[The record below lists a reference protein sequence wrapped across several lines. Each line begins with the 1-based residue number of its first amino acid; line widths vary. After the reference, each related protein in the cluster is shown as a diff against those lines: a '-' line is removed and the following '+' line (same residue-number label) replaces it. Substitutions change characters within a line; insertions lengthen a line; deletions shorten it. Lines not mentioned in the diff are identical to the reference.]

1 MTPRRALTRRLRI
14 HRFVVTR
21 RRARSSG
28 RGRRAES
35 VEGPR
40 ASILDR
46 ATRRARAERAAGAR
60 ASDMA
65 RDASRADGGVGT
77 TRGDATRGG
86 ALRRTEMRR
95 SGRDALSIDRFI
107 KARKSTYDKRER
119 IKRSRAEGAARRA
132 KYERLRRKLTGR
144 YERDDAF
151 DPEAYERR
159 LALIDNPELA
169 TEGTSG
175 REERGAEEESEEEE
189 EEEEDAERGR
199 AREDDDETPEEQVT
213 VKGKKKKFDP
223 VKKAWEKARVA
234 REEREAQ
241 KKAFLEE
248 KARRAAAL
256 DARRRTRRDKT
267 NLMRKKTKRGQP
279 VMKHRVQSILD
290 KLTADASS

>member
-1 MTPRRALTRRLRI
+1 MGA
-14 HRFVVTR
+14 F
-21 RRARSSG
+21 A
-28 RGRRAES
+28 AE
-35 VEGPR
+35 G
-40 ASILDR
+40 
-46 ATRRARAERAAGAR
+46 
-60 ASDMA
+60 
-65 RDASRADGGVGT
+65 DGGVTGKKK
-77 TRGDATRGG
+77 TRGDATTRGD

-132 KYERLRRKLTGR
+132 KYERLRRKLGGAC
-144 YERDDAF
+144 ERDDAF

-169 TEGTSG
+169 REGTSG
-175 REERGAEEESEEEE
+175 REEGGAREAR
-189 EEEEDAERGR
+189 EEEDNDDARGR
-199 AREDDDETPEEQVT
+199 RREDEDDEAPEEQVT
-213 VKGKKKKFDP
+213 VKGGKKKKFDP
-223 VKKAWEKARVA
+223 VKKAWEKDRAA
-234 REEREAQ
+234 REERDAQ

-248 KARRAAAL
+248 KARRDAEL
-256 DARRRTRRDKT
+256 DARRRVRHDKK

>member
-1 MTPRRALTRRLRI
+1 M
-14 HRFVVTR
+14 
-21 RRARSSG
+21 
-28 RGRRAES
+28 
-35 VEGPR
+35 
-40 ASILDR
+40 
-46 ATRRARAERAAGAR
+46 GAR
-60 ASDMA
+60 ASDIA
-65 RDASRADGGVGT
+65 RDAGHDAGGVGK
-77 TRGDATRGG
+77 TRRDATRGG

-189 EEEEDAERGR
+189 EEEDAEQGR
-199 AREDDDETPEEQVT
+199 VREDDDETPEEQVT

>member
-144 YERDDAF
+144 YERDEAF

-169 TEGTSG
+169 REGTSG

-189 EEEEDAERGR
+189 AETERGGG
-199 AREDDDETPEEQVT
+199 REDDDETPEERVT

>member
-35 VEGPR
+35 VEEPR

-144 YERDDAF
+144 YERDEAF

-169 TEGTSG
+169 REGTSG
-175 REERGAEEESEEEE
+175 REERGGEEESEEEE
-189 EEEEDAERGR
+189 EEEAAARGR
-199 AREDDDETPEEQVT
+199 VREDDDETPEERVT

>member
-144 YERDDAF
+144 YERDEAF

-175 REERGAEEESEEEE
+175 REERGGEEESEEEE
-189 EEEEDAERGR
+189 EEEAAARGR
-199 AREDDDETPEEQVT
+199 VREDDDETPEERVT

>member
-1 MTPRRALTRRLRI
+1 MILERA
-14 HRFVVTR
+14 
-21 RRARSSG
+21 
-28 RGRRAES
+28 
-35 VEGPR
+35 P
-40 ASILDR
+40 
-46 ATRRARAERAAGAR
+46 RRARAERDMGALS
-60 ASDMA
+60 SDIA
-65 RDASRADGGVGT
+65 RDAGDGGVAGKK
-77 TRGDATRGG
+77 RGDATRGG

-119 IKRSRAEGAARRA
+119 IKRSRAEGAARKA

-144 YERDDAF
+144 YERDDGF

-169 TEGTSG
+169 REGTSG

-189 EEEEDAERGR
+189 DAERGR
-199 AREDDDETPEEQVT
+199 VREDDDETPEEQVT

-223 VKKAWEKARVA
+223 VKKAWEKAQVA

-248 KARRAAAL
+248 KARRAAEL
-256 DARRRTRRDKT
+256 DAQRQKRRDKK

>member
-1 MTPRRALTRRLRI
+1 M
-14 HRFVVTR
+14 
-21 RRARSSG
+21 
-28 RGRRAES
+28 
-35 VEGPR
+35 
-40 ASILDR
+40 
-46 ATRRARAERAAGAR
+46 GAF
-60 ASDMA
+60 STQGA
-65 RDASRADGGVGT
+65 RDAGDGGVTGKK
-77 TRGDATRGG
+77 RGDAARGD

-95 SGRDALSIDRFI
+95 SGRNALSIDRFI

-132 KYERLRRKLTGR
+132 KYERLQRKLAGA

-169 TEGTSG
+169 REGTSG
-175 REERGAEEESEEEE
+175 REESGAQEGS
-189 EEEEDAERGR
+189 EEEDAARGR
-199 AREDDDETPEEQVT
+199 RREDEDDEAPEEQIT

-223 VKKAWEKARVA
+223 VKKAREKAQVA

-248 KARRAAAL
+248 KARRDAELAAL
-256 DARRRTRRDKT
+256 RRKRHDKK

>member
-1 MTPRRALTRRLRI
+1 MGAL
-14 HRFVVTR
+14 
-21 RRARSSG
+21 SSD
-28 RGRRAES
+28 
-35 VEGPR
+35 
-40 ASILDR
+40 I
-46 ATRRARAERAAGAR
+46 
-60 ASDMA
+60 A
-65 RDASRADGGVGT
+65 RDAGDGGVAGKK
-77 TRGDATRGG
+77 RGDATRGG

-169 TEGTSG
+169 REGTSG

-189 EEEEDAERGR
+189 EDAERGR
-199 AREDDDETPEEQVT
+199 GREDDDETPEEQVT

-223 VKKAWEKARVA
+223 VKKAWEKAQVA

-256 DARRRTRRDKT
+256 DAQRRTRRDKK

>member
-169 TEGTSG
+169 REGTSG
-175 REERGAEEESEEEE
+175 REERGGEEESEEEE
-189 EEEEDAERGR
+189 AEEAAARGR
-199 AREDDDETPEEQVT
+199 VREHDDETPEERVT

>member
-1 MTPRRALTRRLRI
+1 M
-14 HRFVVTR
+14 
-21 RRARSSG
+21 
-28 RGRRAES
+28 
-35 VEGPR
+35 
-40 ASILDR
+40 
-46 ATRRARAERAAGAR
+46 GAR
-60 ASDMA
+60 ASDIA
-65 RDASRADGGVGT
+65 RDASRDDGGVGK
-77 TRGDATRGG
+77 TRRDATRGG
-86 ALRRTEMRR
+86 APRRTEMRR

-169 TEGTSG
+169 REGTSG
-175 REERGAEEESEEEE
+175 REERGGEEESEEEE
-189 EEEEDAERGR
+189 EEEAAARGR
-199 AREDDDETPEEQVT
+199 VREDDDETPEERVT

-256 DARRRTRRDKT
+256 DAQRRTRLDKK

>member
-1 MTPRRALTRRLRI
+1 M
-14 HRFVVTR
+14 
-21 RRARSSG
+21 
-28 RGRRAES
+28 
-35 VEGPR
+35 
-40 ASILDR
+40 
-46 ATRRARAERAAGAR
+46 GAR
-60 ASDMA
+60 ASDIA
-65 RDASRADGGVGT
+65 RDASRDDGGGGK
-77 TRGDATRGG
+77 TRRDATRGG
-86 ALRRTEMRR
+86 APRRTEMRR
-95 SGRDALSIDRFI
+95 RGRDALSIDRFI

-144 YERDDAF
+144 YERDDGF

-169 TEGTSG
+169 REGTSG

-189 EEEEDAERGR
+189 EEEEEEAERGR
-199 AREDDDETPEEQVT
+199 GREDDDETPEEQVT

-256 DARRRTRRDKT
+256 DAQRRTRRDKK

>member
-1 MTPRRALTRRLRI
+1 M
-14 HRFVVTR
+14 
-21 RRARSSG
+21 
-28 RGRRAES
+28 
-35 VEGPR
+35 
-40 ASILDR
+40 
-46 ATRRARAERAAGAR
+46 GAR
-60 ASDMA
+60 ASDIA
-65 RDASRADGGVGT
+65 RDASRDDGGVGK
-77 TRGDATRGG
+77 TRRDATRGG
-86 ALRRTEMRR
+86 APRRTEMRR
-95 SGRDALSIDRFI
+95 RGRDALSLDRFI

-189 EEEEDAERGR
+189 EAEAEAEAERGGG
-199 AREDDDETPEEQVT
+199 REDDDETPEEQVT

-256 DARRRTRRDKT
+256 DAQRRTRRDKK

>member
-144 YERDDAF
+144 YERDEAF

-169 TEGTSG
+169 REGTSG
-175 REERGAEEESEEEE
+175 REERGGEEESEEEE
-189 EEEEDAERGR
+189 EEEAAARGR
-199 AREDDDETPEEQVT
+199 VREDDDETPEERVT

-290 KLTADASS
+290 KITADASS

>member
-1 MTPRRALTRRLRI
+1 
-14 HRFVVTR
+14 
-21 RRARSSG
+21 
-28 RGRRAES
+28 
-35 VEGPR
+35 
-40 ASILDR
+40 
-46 ATRRARAERAAGAR
+46 
-60 ASDMA
+60 MA

-189 EEEEDAERGR
+189 AETERGGG
-199 AREDDDETPEEQVT
+199 REDDDETPEEQVT

-256 DARRRTRRDKT
+256 DAQRRTRRDKK

>member
-144 YERDDAF
+144 YERDEAF

-169 TEGTSG
+169 REGTSG
-175 REERGAEEESEEEE
+175 REERGGEEESEEEE
-189 EEEEDAERGR
+189 EEEAAARGR
-199 AREDDDETPEEQVT
+199 VREDDDETPEERVT

>member
-144 YERDDAF
+144 YERDEAF

-159 LALIDNPELA
+159 LALIDNPDLA
-169 TEGTSG
+169 REGTSG
-175 REERGAEEESEEEE
+175 REERGGEEESEEEE
-189 EEEEDAERGR
+189 EEEAAARGR
-199 AREDDDETPEEQVT
+199 VREDDDETPEERVT

>member
-144 YERDDAF
+144 YERDEAF

-169 TEGTSG
+169 REGTSG
-175 REERGAEEESEEEE
+175 REERGGEEESEEEE
-189 EEEEDAERGR
+189 EEEAAARGR
-199 AREDDDETPEEQVT
+199 VREDDDETPEEQVT

>member
-1 MTPRRALTRRLRI
+1 MG
-14 HRFVVTR
+14 
-21 RRARSSG
+21 ARSSD
-28 RGRRAES
+28 
-35 VEGPR
+35 
-40 ASILDR
+40 I
-46 ATRRARAERAAGAR
+46 
-60 ASDMA
+60 A
-65 RDASRADGGVGT
+65 RDAGHDDGGVGK
-77 TRGDATRGG
+77 TRRDATRGG

-119 IKRSRAEGAARRA
+119 IKRSRAEGAARKA

-169 TEGTSG
+169 REGTSG

-189 EEEEDAERGR
+189 EEDAERGR
-199 AREDDDETPEEQVT
+199 VREDDDETPEEQVT

-256 DARRRTRRDKT
+256 DAQRRTRRDKK

>member
-189 EEEEDAERGR
+189 AETERGGG
-199 AREDDDETPEEQVT
+199 REDDDETPEEQVT